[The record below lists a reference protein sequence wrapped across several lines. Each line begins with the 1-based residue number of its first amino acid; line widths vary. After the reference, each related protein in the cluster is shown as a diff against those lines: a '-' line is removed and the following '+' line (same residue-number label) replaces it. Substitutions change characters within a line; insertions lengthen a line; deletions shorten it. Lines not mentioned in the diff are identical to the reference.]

1 MAGLIGA
8 SNSPVSGIGILAIIA
23 SSLLL
28 LGLLGRGGGEAEV
41 SAMVAYALIVTG
53 LVFGIATISNDNL
66 QDLKTGQLVGVTP
79 WKQQVALLIRVI
91 FGSLVVPLVL
101 NGINATVGVDGAPG
115 GGAKR
120 IEAWHVGTGG
130 GSPCKYRW
138 VTVSQRQKNKI

>member
-66 QDLKTGQLVGVTP
+66 QDHKTGQLVGATP
-79 WKQQVALLIRVI
+79 GKQRVALIIGVI
-91 FGSLVVPLVL
+91 FGSLVCRPVRHVPNRTLAFS
-101 NGINATVGVDGAPG
+101 GGRGAGAHGLG
-115 GGAKR
+115 G
-120 IEAWHVGTGG
+120 
-130 GSPCKYRW
+130 P
-138 VTVSQRQKNKI
+138 NDD